1 MKMKSKLSRRITWR
15 VILIMLF
22 FNVFIIGAVIV
33 FELSVTTIE
42 SGARAQSIIDG
53 IDTEQETNLAPGSII
68 FLYTDGLTEAE
79 NAQHELFGDER
90 ISSIITSFEGS
101 TQSLIETMTKTVHQ
115 FVGNTEQNDDLTML
129 AIQWGHDEHESDG
142 RF

>member
-1 MKMKSKLSRRITWR
+1 MKSKLSRRITWR

-115 FVGNTEQNDDLTML
+115 FVGNTEQSDDLTML
-129 AIQWGHDEHESDG
+129 AVQWGHDEHESDG